1 MLHSQSNTIALI
13 IPARNEAESLPQVF
27 KNIPPNIQQVIVVD
41 NGSTDS
47 TAKIARYHG
56 ATVVSEPRQGYGQ
69 ACLAGIAFLK
79 QNPPD
84 LVAFADG
91 DGSDNHR
98 ELARLIETLISEQ
111 RDLVLAQR
119 IPKNRQALSP
129 QQRFG
134 NGLATLLI
142 SLIWGGSYQDLGPMR
157 VMRWD
162 ALQQL
167 DMKDCNFGWTIE
179 MQIKALQ
186 HTLSI
191 REIPVTYLPR
201 LAGESKISRTAK
213 GVLQAGSKILW
224 VVAREAW
231 RSRGQLFAR
240 LLRREKTALANK
252 ASKGASQI

>member
-1 MLHSQSNTIALI
+1 MVHSKRSTTALI
-13 IPARNEAESLPQVF
+13 IPARNEAESLPQVL
-27 KNIPPNIQQVIVVD
+27 NNVPQSIHHVIVVD
-41 NGSTDS
+41 NGSSDS
-47 TAKIARYHG
+47 TAQIARYHG
-56 ATVVSEPRQGYGQ
+56 ATVVSEPRPGYGQ
-69 ACLAGIAFLK
+69 ACLAGIEFLK

-91 DGSDNHR
+91 DGSDNHP
-98 ELARLIETLISEQ
+98 ELTRLIETLETEQ

-119 IPKNRQALSP
+119 IPKNRNALSP

-157 VMRWD
+157 VIRWD

-167 DMKDCNFGWTIE
+167 EMKDCNFGWTIE

-186 HTLSI
+186 HNLSI
-191 REIPVTYLPR
+191 REIPLTYLPR

-213 GVLQAGSKILW
+213 GVAQAGSKILW

-231 RSRGQLFAR
+231 HSRCQLFDR
-240 LLRREKTALANK
+240 LLKREKSALAKK

>member
-1 MLHSQSNTIALI
+1 MPTTAHRTIALI
-13 IPARNEAESLPQVF
+13 IPARNEAESLPQVL
-27 KNIPPNIQQVIVVD
+27 KNIPQGIQRIIVVD

-47 TAKIARYHG
+47 TAQLARYHG
-56 ATVVSEPRQGYGQ
+56 ATVVSQPRPGYGQ
-69 ACLAGIAFLK
+69 ACLAGIEFL
-79 QNPPD
+79 QQDPPD
-84 LVAFADG
+84 LLAFADG

-98 ELARLIETLISEQ
+98 ELTRLIDILESEQ

-119 IPKNRQALSP
+119 IPKSREALSP

-142 SLIWGGSYQDLGPMR
+142 SLIWGGNYQDLGPMR
-157 VMRWD
+157 IIRWD
-162 ALQQL
+162 ALQKL

-186 HTLSI
+186 HHLSI

-201 LAGESKISRTAK
+201 LAGESKISRTVS
-213 GVLQAGSKILW
+213 GVIKAGSKILW

-231 RSRGQLFAR
+231 RSRTQLFNR
-240 LLRREKTALANK
+240 LRRKTDVASK